1 LYGRTLQSAAESG
14 SPLHLVVGISPEK
27 RAKAEQAMQAVD
39 HLIEGIADDLGKIEK
54 SR

>member
-1 LYGRTLQSAAESG
+1 M
-14 SPLHLVVGISPEK
+14 GISPEK

-39 HLIEGIADDLGKIEK
+39 DLIEGIADDLGKIEK